1 MSNLHNVRWIQKYE
15 PWHMDALLM
24 RQREQETFKIVDKDL
39 DKLIKDNHK
48 GCSFTGFTT
57 DKIIGCAGILPVW
70 SGVGHA
76 WVVLGSDYKKHRI
89 WLHKQVK
96 DMFFKIAVGMKFR
109 RVQANVQCD
118 FYDAVRWIEA
128 LGFEGES
135 VMKEYGPD
143 GKDHYMYTRF
153 FK

>member
-1 MSNLHNVRWIQKYE
+1 
-15 PWHMDALLM
+15 MDALLM

-135 VMKEYGPD
+135 IMKEYGPD
-143 GKDHYMYTRF
+143 GKDHYMYARV